1 MSKDKNVNLLPER
14 YVIYVLDDGETY
26 SGEPAVALEVTEG
39 ELEEI
44 EAGSKVYHVVPD
56 WATRGVEHDLL

>member
-1 MSKDKNVNLLPER
+1 MSKENTVNLLPER
-14 YVIYVLDDGETY
+14 HVIYVLDDGETY
-26 SGEPAVALEVTEG
+26 SGEPTVALEVTED

-56 WATRGVEHDLL
+56 WATRGVK